1 MCREGAWA
9 ELAAEVTFMVEIQSR
24 APGKKYIQ
32 NMLTLISLNI
42 RQTRVGWWSKLVKI
56 SKKFNINHQF

>member
-9 ELAAEVTFMVEIQSR
+9 ELAAEVTFMVGIQSR

-32 NMLTLISLNI
+32 NIPDFYPILGKG
-42 RQTRVGWWSKLVKI
+42 QV
-56 SKKFNINHQF
+56 F

>member
-24 APGKKYIQ
+24 MPGKKEYSWK
-32 NMLTLISLNI
+32 T
-42 RQTRVGWWSKLVKI
+42 
-56 SKKFNINHQF
+56 F